1 MVRVVVIGLML
12 LGTIGYEPD
21 FGTGGYLSQFQNT
34 WIVQDV
40 VEEDARIE
48 FEFLHTY
55 ETSFTLTIRMT
66 NTTYSNVL
74 LYTQRFPTPRRV
86 QRILTV
92 PRYLL
97 NASNT
102 FNFSVQHNQG
112 SQQWTLL
119 YEAQTPESLSF
130 VSRTHWQSQGHRQF
144 INASGQVATI
154 KETLRF
160 TNFNGVLFRE
170 NFGYF
175 NLNDLSV
182 QLTTTPLSLI
192 SIHHAYLLIAASPY
206 LIHVNAYNDAWKIIE
221 LIPVI
226 QDRFIRF
233 SFPELYVHPF
243 SLSLSDVPL
252 PGYVP
257 THTFFFP
264 HGSFAR
270 HHTTPMELH
279 VRLHHLVDVA
289 MTYRFSYQAREPLF
303 GSCQTSR
310 HCVRVAYA

>member
-1 MVRVVVIGLML
+1 MIRVVVIGLML

-34 WIVQDV
+34 WIIQDEV
-40 VEEDARIE
+40 GEDARIE

-55 ETSFTLTIRMT
+55 QTSFTLTIRLT
-66 NTTYSNVL
+66 NSNYSNVL
-74 LYTQRFPTPRRV
+74 LYTQRFSTPRTV

-97 NASNT
+97 NTSNM
-102 FNFSVQHNQG
+102 FDFSVQHNQG
-112 SQQWTLL
+112 SQRWNLL
-119 YEAQTPESLSF
+119 YETQAPESLSF
-130 VSRTHWQSQGHRQF
+130 VSRTYWESQGLMQY
-144 INASGQVATI
+144 INGSGQVTSM

-160 TNFNGVLFRE
+160 THFSGVLFRE

-182 QLTTTPLSLI
+182 QVTTTLLSLV

-206 LIHVNAYNDAWKIIE
+206 LIHVNAYNEAWKIIS
-221 LIPVI
+221 LIPMI
-226 QDRFIRF
+226 HERTIRF
-233 SFPELYVHPF
+233 SFRELYVHPF
-243 SLSLSDVPL
+243 SLYLSDVPL
-252 PGYVP
+252 PGFVP
-257 THTFFFP
+257 TRTFFFP

-270 HHTTPMELH
+270 HHITSMELH
-279 VRLHHLVDVA
+279 IRLQHVVDVSL
-289 MTYRFSYQAREPLF
+289 TYRFTYQAHQPLF
-303 GSCQTSR
+303 GSCQTSL